1 MTWIDRV
8 EARMDEQAEESAR
21 ERLVAAIEA
30 RIDDLEAWL
39 TAVAN
44 DMLDRTRE
52 EAPCTSRPR

>member
-21 ERLVAAIEA
+21 EQRVAAIEA

-52 EAPCTSRPR
+52 EVPCASRPC

>member
-21 ERLVAAIEA
+21 ERRVAAIEA

-44 DMLDRTRE
+44 DTLDRTE
-52 EAPCTSRPR
+52 QEAPCTSRPR